1 MDSFDEDSFERC
13 LNNDYSYFY
22 GNYGERKN
30 IKSKNDMKLFLD
42 SVFGENPKFKIR
54 TWAHFVLDVA
64 GTLKPDKRETNL
76 AELKTYLPHPHLCG
90 FHCMGGNGRI
100 IDRMMGERNYL
111 GAVEQAIGST
121 HNINF
126 DDSTVGANFIEKIC
140 SSNERFIEF
149 EDGSVHTVKEA
160 MEVLKNG

>member
-1 MDSFDEDSFERC
+1 
-13 LNNDYSYFY
+13 
-22 GNYGERKN
+22 
-30 IKSKNDMKLFLD
+30 
-42 SVFGENPKFKIR
+42 
-54 TWAHFVLDVA
+54 
-64 GTLKPDKRETNL
+64 
-76 AELKTYLPHPHLCG
+76 
-90 FHCMGGNGRI
+90 MGGNARI

-126 DDSTVGANFIEKIC
+126 DASTVGANFIEKIC